1 MVDISLSEDIDCY
14 SLTIAEVVRVGI
26 DSADFIS
33 FTTYS
38 IQGETTTATSG
49 EAG

>member
-26 DSADFIS
+26 DSTNIN
-33 FTTYS
+33 FTIYV
-38 IQGETTTATSG
+38 IQGETTTVTSG